1 MDFSGV
7 IELTKTLKIKLPDW
21 VKSSLFIFFLIFFLG
36 SCENKESGT
45 TLSGKVTLV
54 ADESFLSLAESEIK
68 IFEYLY
74 KDADLATASLPE
86 SMAMKEFVEGT
97 ADLVVV
103 SRNLSENE
111 KKSLK
116 QKSIQPD
123 SYKIASD
130 GLALIVNKA
139 RKDSTLTLDQF
150 KKIVSGNIT
159 SWKEL
164 EDSDGATIE
173 LVFDHN
179 NSSNILFVN
188 KNFSLNTQKTKLVAA
203 GSNEKVIEYVM
214 NHANALGFISVS
226 WLSDDAATNKHLK
239 NLNVLAIDG
248 YYPWQEDLATGKYP
262 LKRDIFLLSK
272 YKSGLGTGFASFVL
286 SEDGQR
292 IVLKAGLLP
301 AKMPGREVIF
311 NNNKQ

>member
-1 MDFSGV
+1 MDSFEA

-21 VKSSLFIFFLIFFLG
+21 VKRSLVIFFLIFFLG

-45 TLSGKVTLV
+45 TLSGKISIV
-54 ADESFLSLAESEIK
+54 ADGSFLSLAESEIK

-74 KDADLATASLPE
+74 KDADLVASSLPE
-86 SMAMKEFVEGT
+86 SKAMQEFVEGS
-97 ADLVVV
+97 ADLAMV

-116 QKSIQPD
+116 QKSIHPD

-139 RKDSTLTLDQF
+139 RKDSTLTSDQF
-150 KKIVSGNIT
+150 KKIVSGSIA
-159 SWKEL
+159 SWKEM
-164 EDSDGATIE
+164 EGSQGAGIE
-173 LVFDHN
+173 LVFDHS
-179 NSSNILFVN
+179 NSSSILYVN
-188 KNFSLNTQKTKLVAA
+188 RNFSLNAQKARLVTA
-203 GSNEKVIEYVM
+203 GSNEKVIEYVTT
-214 NHANALGFISVS
+214 HPDALGVISVS
-226 WLSDDAATNKHLK
+226 WLSDDPATNKHLK

-311 NNNKQ
+311 NNK